1 MKQLFFYNDNVY
13 LILRK
18 LNLSYIIDKN
28 NNINNELLKLWKE
41 HENADH
47 VLKTDTHF
55 LLCETIKEPE
65 WVEIQ

>member
-41 HENADH
+41 YEDADH
-47 VLKTDTHF
+47 ILKTDTHF

>member
-41 HENADH
+41 HEDADH
-47 VLKTDTHF
+47 ILKTDTHF

>member
-41 HENADH
+41 HEGADH

-55 LLCETIKEPE
+55 LLCETLKEPE